1 MPPFSSGFQ
10 LKIIEGTGRGQV
22 FPLDTRELTIGR
34 AANPGERAPGYVF
47 LYDDTV
53 SRIHAQ
59 LFWDDEQNSYILH
72 HRSQTNPTMINA
84 TPAEDPRLLEPD
96 DSITIGKVV
105 LQIQQIERRWAGP
118 VAPMVAQTAAGASSS
133 GDAPPGLAPLQ
144 SKRPHVPMPT
154 ETRKVAVRITMG
166 GSKGGQRNEF
176 RLHVVEGPDAGQSFP
191 LKGTMALGRDT
202 GEEQPNAVL
211 LRDEL
216 VCPDH
221 AVLRWSEPDGK
232 YQLLPTA
239 CPVAIQRTMEG
250 LAWSAEVP
258 TSGRLL
264 LESKDL
270 LRLGNTCLTLEVTA
284 VEMTVV
290 EEEETAR

>member
-22 FPLDTRELTIGR
+22 FPLDTKELTIGR

-59 LFWDDEQNSYILH
+59 LFWDDEQNGYILH

-84 TPAEDPRLLEPD
+84 APAEEPRLLEPD

-118 VAPMVAQTAAGASSS
+118 VAPMVAPGAPTPSAEAPAGI
-133 GDAPPGLAPLQ
+133 PTLQ

-166 GSKGGQRNEF
+166 GNKGGQRNEF
-176 RLHVVEGPDAGQSFP
+176 RLKVVEGPDAGQSFP

-202 GEEQPNAVL
+202 GEGQANAVL
-211 LRDEL
+211 LRDEF

-232 YQLLPTA
+232 YQLLSIA
-239 CPVAIQRTMEG
+239 SPVAIQRTMEG
-250 LAWSAEVP
+250 LVWSTEVP
-258 TSGRLL
+258 TEGRLL
-264 LESKDL
+264 LESQDL
-270 LRLGNTCLTLEVTA
+270 LRLGNTRLVM
-284 VEMTVV
+284 EMTVV
-290 EEEETAR
+290 DEEEETARLT

>member
-22 FPLDTRELTIGR
+22 FPLDTKELTIGR

-84 TPAEDPRLLEPD
+84 APAEEPRLLEPD

-118 VAPMVAQTAAGASSS
+118 VAPMVAPAAAGPAAS
-133 GDAPPGLAPLQ
+133 GETAPGLAPLQ

-154 ETRKVAVRITMG
+154 ETRKVAVRISMG
-166 GSKGGQRNEF
+166 GNKGGQRNEF
-176 RLHVVEGPDAGQSFP
+176 RFKVVEGPDAGQCFP
-191 LKGTMALGRDT
+191 LKGTMALGRDM

-211 LRDEL
+211 LRDEF
-216 VCPDH
+216 VYPDH

-239 CPVAIQRTMEG
+239 SPVAIQRTMEG
-250 LAWSAEVP
+250 LVWSTEVP
-258 TSGRLL
+258 TAGRLL
-264 LESKDL
+264 LESQDL
-270 LRLGNTCLTLEVTA
+270 LQLGNTRLVL
-284 VEMTVV
+284 EMTVV
-290 EEEETAR
+290 DEEEETARLT

>member
-22 FPLDTRELTIGR
+22 FPLDTKELTIGR

-59 LFWDDEQNSYILH
+59 LFWDDGQNGYILH
-72 HRSQTNPTMINA
+72 HRSQTNPTMLNGA
-84 TPAEDPRLLEPD
+84 PAEEPRLLEPD

-118 VAPMVAQTAAGASSS
+118 VAPMVAPATAGPSSDNPAGI
-133 GDAPPGLAPLQ
+133 APLQ

-166 GSKGGQRNEF
+166 GKGGQRSEF
-176 RLHVVEGPDAGQSFP
+176 RLNVVEGPDAGQSFP
-191 LKGTMALGRDT
+191 LRGTMSLGRDT

-211 LRDEL
+211 LRDEFI
-216 VCPDH
+216 CPDH

-239 CPVAIQRTMEG
+239 NPVAIQRTMEG
-250 LAWSAEVP
+250 LVWSSEVP
-258 TSGRLL
+258 TQGRLL
-264 LESKDL
+264 LEAQDL
-270 LRLGNTCLTLEVTA
+270 LKLGNTSLELVQTF
-284 VEMTVV
+284 VEQ
-290 EEEETAR
+290 EEETARLT

>member
-22 FPLDTRELTIGR
+22 FPLDTKELTIGR

-84 TPAEDPRLLEPD
+84 APAEEPRLLEPD
-96 DSITIGKVV
+96 DAITIGKVV

-118 VAPMVAQTAAGASSS
+118 VAPMVAPAAAGPSSS
-133 GDAPPGLAPLQ
+133 DAAPGIAPLQ

-154 ETRKVAVRITMG
+154 ETRKVAVRISMG
-166 GSKGGQRNEF
+166 GNKGGQRNEF
-176 RLHVVEGPDAGQSFP
+176 RLKVVEGPDEGQSFP
-191 LKGTMALGRDT
+191 LKGTMALGRDM
-202 GEEQPNAVL
+202 GEEQSNAVL
-211 LRDEL
+211 LRDEF

-239 CPVAIQRTMEG
+239 NPVAIQRTMEG
-250 LAWSAEVP
+250 LVWGTEVP
-258 TSGRLL
+258 IAGRLL
-264 LESKDL
+264 LESQDL
-270 LRLGNTCLTLEVTA
+270 LQLGNTRLVL
-284 VEMTVV
+284 EMTVV
-290 EEEETAR
+290 DEEEETARLT